1 MLGCG
6 GGSKPE
12 GGVFLYK
19 KYYINIFLCKNYV
32 QIFGYGKERDSAN
45 ADSVTMMY
53 RAISV

>member
-1 MLGCG
+1 MGAEANLKVVC
-6 GGSKPE
+6 
-12 GGVFLYK
+12 FCIK